1 MALLLTPHSFTTYS
15 SLLYYLLITP
25 LLLFSL
31 LLYYLLLTPLLLF
44 SLLISYT
51 IELFFTNSII
61 SFTYP
66 KAIPTTVSAAP

>member
-1 MALLLTPHSFTTYS
+1 MTYYFTTYYFTP
-15 SLLYYLLITP
+15 YYFTTYYFTTYYFTTYYFTTYYFTP
-25 LLLFSL
+25 
-31 LLYYLLLTPLLLF
+31 YYLLLTP
-44 SLLISYT
+44 YT

>member
-15 SLLYYLLITP
+15 SLLYYLLLTP

-31 LLYYLLLTPLLLF
+31 LL
-44 SLLISYT
+44 SYT